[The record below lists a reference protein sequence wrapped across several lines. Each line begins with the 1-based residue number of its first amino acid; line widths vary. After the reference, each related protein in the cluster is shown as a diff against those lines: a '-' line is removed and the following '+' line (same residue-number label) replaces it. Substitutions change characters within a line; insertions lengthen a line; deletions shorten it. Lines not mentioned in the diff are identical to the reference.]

1 MEKRKRISGH
11 LGVVLFVVSVMGI
24 LYGWVA
30 YAVDPV
36 PELTDS
42 PTIDKD
48 VDTVNDVATSGS
60 PLTKPPAP
68 GLGGLTQAPAFTG
81 FATQFMQQL
90 GESIQSLINSS
101 TKSAFYGVGETD
113 AAKAMA
119 YQHFKYYC
127 TGAETGEDC
136 ASDPLLKNGDI
147 KVTSIMFG
155 AAYDGAGGPRTRA
168 ANDYLTNLFVPSTG
182 PLVPNFNEYLKDGK
196 LDVAIVTGDPKLLAK
211 YTQALSDETLLSIP
225 RQSFAEMM
233 ARRTVPGSDAGGVSE
248 MQLMEAE
255 AIKRFMS
262 AAWIQ
267 TIKNPVTPAIQ
278 IQQEMAL
285 MQAYQNWMAYQQYRQ
300 LERIEALLAGLIVQ
314 NARTGQ
320 QVAASVPK
328 GASSTDVSNVS
339 GTTVPTQ

>member
-1 MEKRKRISGH
+1 MEKGKRTSGR
-11 LGVVLFVVSVMGI
+11 LGIVLLAVSIMGI

-30 YAVDPV
+30 YAA
-36 PELTDS
+36 EDS
-42 PTIDKD
+42 PAIDKD
-48 VDTVNDVATSGS
+48 VDTVINNTVNGS

-68 GLGGLTQAPAFTG
+68 LPGGVTPPAPPFTEV
-81 FATQFMQQL
+81 ATQFMQQL
-90 GESIQSLINSS
+90 GEGIQSLVNSS
-101 TKSAFYGVGETD
+101 TKSAFYGTGETD

-127 TGAETGEDC
+127 AGAETGEDC

-155 AAYDGAGGPRTRA
+155 TAYNDADGRRMRA

-196 LDVAIVTGDPKLLAK
+196 LDIAIVTGDNKLLAK
-211 YTQALSDETLLSIP
+211 YTKALSDETLLSIP
-225 RQSFAEMM
+225 KQSFAEMV
-233 ARRTVPGSDAGGVSE
+233 AKRTVPGSDAGGISE

-262 AAWIQ
+262 AAWMQ
-267 TIKNPVTPAIQ
+267 TTKNPITPAIQ
-278 IQQEMAL
+278 IQQEMAI

-314 NARTGQ
+314 NARTSQ
-320 QVAASVPK
+320 QLAASAPS
-328 GASSTDVSNVS
+328 GPSTETIQNVS
-339 GTTVPTQ
+339 GQSGSTRPTP